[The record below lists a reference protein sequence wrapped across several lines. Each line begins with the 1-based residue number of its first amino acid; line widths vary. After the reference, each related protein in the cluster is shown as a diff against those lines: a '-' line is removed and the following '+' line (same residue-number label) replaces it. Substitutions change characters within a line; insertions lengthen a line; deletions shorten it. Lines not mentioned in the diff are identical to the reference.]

1 VAGYLF
7 SDDGLQVFAV
17 LARYNANGTL
27 DTTFGDGTVTTFI
40 GDYAQ
45 ATALA
50 LQIDNRIVVAGSCYP
65 GLSGGNICSTDSAF
79 FLARYNINGT
89 LDSTFGGDGI
99 VVTNFGETSVD
110 RAHALAIHPRDGRVV
125 VAGSSA
131 ANYGSSAADFALARY
146 HAHTCGGVVVTQ
158 INARSNTTVMGT
170 SGNDVI
176 FDFGHD
182 NRIYGLEGNDHL
194 CSLRGTNV
202 LSGGSGN
209 NYLHG
214 GSGTDTLDG
223 GTGTD
228 RCDGGAGSGDT
239 ATACET
245 VTNVP

>member
-1 VAGYLF
+1 M
-7 SDDGLQVFAV
+7 
-17 LARYNANGTL
+17 
-27 DTTFGDGTVTTFI
+27 
-40 GDYAQ
+40 
-45 ATALA
+45 
-50 LQIDNRIVVAGSCYP
+50 
-65 GLSGGNICSTDSAF
+65 
-79 FLARYNINGT
+79 
-89 LDSTFGGDGI
+89 
-99 VVTNFGETSVD
+99 VVTNIGETRFD

-125 VAGSSA
+125 VAGSST
-131 ANYGSSAADFALARY
+131 ANIGSPTDFALARY
-146 HAHTCGGVVVTQ
+146 HAHTCGGLVVTQ

-170 SGNDVI
+170 AGNDVI

-209 NYLHG
+209 DYLRG

-228 RCDGGAGSGDT
+228 RCDGGAGRGDT